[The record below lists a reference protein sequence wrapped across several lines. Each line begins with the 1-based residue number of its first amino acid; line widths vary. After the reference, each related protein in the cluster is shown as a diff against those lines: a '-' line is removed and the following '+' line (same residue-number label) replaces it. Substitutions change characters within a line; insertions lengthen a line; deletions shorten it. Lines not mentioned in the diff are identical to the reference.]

1 MVGLRTSVLSHFI
14 RSRDGVSAV
23 EFALLLPLMLVIYAG
38 CGELTTALTLD
49 RKVSRAAS
57 TISDL
62 VAQQSNVTTA
72 SMSNIFDATSA
83 IIEPYEATTAKVI
96 VVVVNINSTG
106 QTVAW
111 SKARNDTTSVTAGK
125 TPPTGLTVP
134 TTIATVGDQV
144 VVGRVTYAYD
154 SPFSSVIK
162 SLTGSSVYNLKHVFY
177 LKPRQGSTITF
188 TN

>member
-1 MVGLRTSVLSHFI
+1 MVARGQSALARFAAA
-14 RSRDGVSAV
+14 RDGVSAV
-23 EFALLLPLMLVIYAG
+23 EFALILPLMLIIYAG

-62 VAQQSNVTTA
+62 VAQQTNVTAA
-72 SMSNIFDATSA
+72 SMENIFDATSA
-83 IIEPYEATTAKVI
+83 IIEPYDSTTAKVVI
-96 VVVVNINSTG
+96 AVISVTSSG

-111 SKARNDTTSVTAGK
+111 SQARQDTAATANKA
-125 TPPTGLTVP
+125 PPTDLAVP
-134 TTIATVGDQV
+134 STMATAGDQV

-154 SPFSSVIK
+154 SPFSSIVK
-162 SLTGSSVYNLKHVFY
+162 SLTGSSVYNLKHIFY

>member
-1 MVGLRTSVLSHFI
+1 MVGHRTSALSRFL

-49 RKVSRAAS
+49 RKISRAAS

-62 VAQQSNVTTA
+62 VAQQANVTTA
-72 SMSNIFDATSA
+72 SMTNIFDATSA
-83 IIEPYEATTAKVI
+83 IIEPYESSTAKVI
-96 VVVVNINSTG
+96 VVVVNVTSTG

-111 SKARNDTTSVTAGK
+111 SRARNDTAATANK
-125 TPPTGLTVP
+125 APPTDLAVP
-134 TTIATVGDQV
+134 STIAVAGDQI
-144 VVGRVTYAYD
+144 VVGRVSYAYD

-162 SLTGSSVYNLKHVFY
+162 NLTGSSVYNLSHIFF

-188 TN
+188 SN